1 MAVSTSQTFYKY
13 SYSIRNYGAPVVKQ
27 LAYAGYVTRK
37 GVNGLRIA
45 TTSGGYVYYL
55 PTNYSRTQDF
65 YATVRQ
71 RRWTWSGGK
80 FVNYIAYEGPST
92 LWPNATSYDV
102 IFTDRAYGINPKA
115 AAIAKAYNAVRN
127 NAVNVAMLTKDL
139 YDADKLALSYFER
152 LNKAIPFLLKKKFR
166 KAYQAF
172 TGSHKIPKGMA
183 NTWLEFQWGVK
194 PSIEAVQN
202 SFKRAT
208 TDPARVIRITGGGQ
222 SEEVWLPKVDGSN
235 VNHDFSGSVR
245 FLASCRVY
253 RYYKNI
259 AQLDAHAFNPIEPI
273 WDAIPWSFLIGWF
286 APIEEWLYQFAF
298 VPSWIQVNGCDSV
311 KYTTENHVQQIRY
324 CPTQFANGFPGSG
337 STLTI
342 PLGGNPKAVEFSR
355 TKATG
360 LVRPMQLG
368 ELIAR
373 SKVGLTCKRVISSA
387 ALATQRL
394 T

>member
-1 MAVSTSQTFYKY
+1 MSVNSNQTFYKF
-13 SYSIRNYGAPVVKQ
+13 SYSKSSYDASTVKQ
-27 LAYAGYVTRK
+27 LAYAGFATRQ

-45 TTSGGYVYYL
+45 TISGGYVYYL
-55 PTNYSRTQDF
+55 PTNYSRTHDF
-65 YATVRQ
+65 YATMRTK
-71 RRWTWSGGK
+71 RWVNRGGK
-80 FVNYIAYEGPST
+80 LVSYIAFEGPSAT
-92 LWPNATSYDV
+92 SPNATSYDV
-102 IFTDRAYGINPKA
+102 IFTDGAYGITPKA
-115 AAIAKAYNAVRN
+115 AALTKAYNSVRN
-127 NAVNVAMLTKDL
+127 NAVNTAMLTKDL

-183 NTWLEFQWGVK
+183 NSWLEFQWGVK

-222 SEEVWLPKVDGSN
+222 SEMMWLPKVDGSN
-235 VNHDFSGSVR
+235 TNHDFSGSVR
-245 FLASCRVY
+245 FLARCRVY

-259 AQLDAHAFNPIEPI
+259 AQLDAHAFNPIEPT
-273 WDAIPWSFLIGWF
+273 WDAIPWSFLVGWF
-286 APIEEWLYQFAF
+286 APIEEYLYQFAF
-298 VPSWIQVNGCDSV
+298 VPSWIQVNGCDSM
-311 KYTTENHVQQIRY
+311 KYTTEYHIQQIRY
-324 CPTQFANGFPGSG
+324 CPTRFANGFPSSG
-337 STLTI
+337 STLTT
-342 PLGGNPKAVEFSR
+342 PLDGGRKKIEFTR
-355 TKATG
+355 TTATG

-373 SKVGLTCKRVISSA
+373 SHIGLTCKRVISSA